1 MNRFVKSL
9 VAALPPSLLLSSF
22 SFGVEAQ
29 EALEP
34 VVVTATRQQ
43 TRVSEILADVTVIER
58 EEIER
63 AGGETVVDLLA
74 RQPGIQMTRNGGP
87 GNAASVYVRGARPN
101 QTKVLVDGVP
111 INSLDLAGSPLRFLS
126 LADVDRIE
134 ILRGPAAT
142 MYGADAIGGVIQIF
156 TRRGAPGLSAEA
168 FAGYGSYDT
177 AQGSVGLSAGNE
189 LVRLRADFQQS
200 HSGGFSAMKNA
211 SGRDADDDAYRNRG
225 GTASLVLTPL
235 AGHEMGFVLRQ
246 NDGRVHYDESPP
258 TSEIDAYEDFRT
270 QQWQVYTRN
279 AFNEHWTSTLRIG
292 HSLDWRKYVSSWSSR
307 MRTENDQYV
316 WQNDVRLPLGRAMLA
331 LERFEQ
337 KAPLLGGMPSDES
350 IAINSAVA
358 AWSANLGPHRW
369 QLSARHDQHSTFG
382 GEDTYALAYGYQIA
396 REWRAHASLGTSFK
410 APSLYQLFDPY
421 SGNPQLEPEKGRN
434 REVALVWER
443 GQQSASLTYYYN
455 RVRNLI
461 DWVPTDTWGGRY
473 INVGK
478 AHFEGV
484 TLAWEGTA
492 GAWQWRTSYDWLQA
506 IDETTDK
513 ALARRARHSATA
525 SLWRQW
531 GAWDAGLEWVGMG
544 RRPEAATAGGGEL
557 GAYSLFNLV
566 ASYRFAPDL
575 KLEARIDNLFDKDY
589 ESVRGYNTPGL
600 SAFVGLRY
608 TPR

>member
-22 SFGVEAQ
+22 SFGVGAQ

-63 AGGETVVDLLA
+63 AGSETIIDLLA
-74 RQPGIQMTRNGGP
+74 RQPGIQMARSGGP
-87 GNAASVYVRGARPN
+87 GTSASLYVRGTNSN
-101 QTKVLVDGVP
+101 QTKVLVDGIP
-111 INSLDLAGSPLRFLS
+111 INSIDSSGSPLRFLS
-126 LADVDRIE
+126 LADVERIE

-211 SGRDADDDAYRNRG
+211 SGQDADDDAYRNRG

-246 NDGRVHYDESPP
+246 NDGRAHYDDSYN
-258 TSEIDAYEDFRT
+258 AYQDFRT

-279 AFNEHWTSTLRIG
+279 ALTDAWTSTLRIG
-292 HSLDWRKYVSSWSSR
+292 HTLDWQKHVSSGLSR
-307 MRTENDQYV
+307 FRTENDEYS
-316 WQNDVRLPLGRAMLA
+316 WQNDVALPLGRAMLA

-337 KAPLLGGMPSDES
+337 KAPWLGDAPSEES

-382 GEDTYALAYGYQIA
+382 GQDTYALAYGYQIA

-410 APSLYQLFDPY
+410 APSLYELFHPNY
-421 SGNPQLEPEKGRN
+421 GNPHLEPEKGRN

-443 GQQSASLTYYYN
+443 DQQSASLTYYHN

-461 DWVPTDTWGGRY
+461 GWVVSDFF
-473 INVGK
+473 NVSE
-478 AHFEGV
+478 ARFEGA
-484 TLAWEGTA
+484 TLAYEGAAA
-492 GAWQWRTSYDWLQA
+492 GWQWRTSYDWLQA

-513 ALARRARHSATA
+513 PLARRARHSATA

-531 GAWDAGLEWVGMG
+531 GAWNAGLEWVGVG
-544 RRPEAATAGGGEL
+544 RRYNDNTKSDEL

-566 ASYRFAPDL
+566 ASHRFAPDL
-575 KLEARIDNLFDKDY
+575 KLEARIDNLFDKNY
-589 ESVRGYNTPGL
+589 ESARGYNTPGL

>member
-9 VAALPPSLLLSSF
+9 AAALPPSLLLSSF
-22 SFGVEAQ
+22 SFEVGAQ

-211 SGRDADDDAYRNRG
+211 SGQDADDDAYRNRG

-246 NDGRVHYDESPP
+246 NDGRAHYDDSHN
-258 TSEIDAYEDFRT
+258 AYQDFRT

-279 AFNEHWTSTLRIG
+279 ALTDAWTSTLRIG
-292 HSLDWRKYVSSWSSR
+292 HALDWQKHVSSGLSR
-307 MRTENDQYV
+307 FRTENDEYS
-316 WQNDVRLPLGRAMLA
+316 WQNDVALPLGRAMLA

-337 KAPLLGGMPSDES
+337 KAPWLGDAPSEES

-382 GEDTYALAYGYQIA
+382 GQETYALAYGYQIA

-410 APSLYQLFDPY
+410 APSLYELFHPNY
-421 SGNPQLEPEKGRN
+421 GNPHLEPEKGRN

-443 GQQSASLTYYYN
+443 DQQSASLTYYHN

-461 DWVPTDTWGGRY
+461 DWVATSPWSGRY
-473 INVGK
+473 VNVSE
-478 AHFEGV
+478 ARFEGA
-484 TLAWEGTA
+484 TLAYEGAAA
-492 GAWQWRTSYDWLQA
+492 GWQWRTSYDWLQA

-513 ALARRARHSATA
+513 PLARRARHSATA
-525 SLWRQW
+525 LLWRQW
-531 GAWDAGLEWVGMG
+531 GAWNAGLEWVGVG
-544 RRPEAATAGGGEL
+544 RRYNDKAKSDEL

-566 ASYRFAPDL
+566 ASYRFAPEL
-575 KLEARIDNLFDKDY
+575 KLEARIDNLFDKNY

>member
-1 MNRFVKSL
+1 VNRFVKSL

-22 SFGVEAQ
+22 SFEVGAQ

-63 AGGETVVDLLA
+63 AGSETIIDLLA

-101 QTKVLVDGVP
+101 QTKVLVDGIP
-111 INSLDLAGSPLRFLS
+111 INSTDSNGSALRFLS
-126 LADVDRIE
+126 LADVERIE

-358 AWSANLGPHRW
+358 AWSANIGPHRW
-369 QLSARHDQHSTFG
+369 QLSGRRDEHSTFG
-382 GEDTYALAYGYQIA
+382 GENSYAVAYGYQITH
-396 REWRAHASLGTSFK
+396 EWRAHASLGTAFK
-410 APSLYQLFDPY
+410 APSLYELFDVY
-421 SGNPQLEPEKGRN
+421 SGNASLQPEKARN

-443 GQQSASLTYYYN
+443 GGHSASLTYFRN
-455 RVRNLI
+455 EVRNLI
-461 DWVPTDTWGGRY
+461 DWVATGSWSGRY
-473 INVGK
+473 VNVGK
-478 AHFEGV
+478 ARFEGA
-484 TLAWEGTA
+484 TLAYEGATA
-492 GAWQWRTSYDWLQA
+492 GWQWRTSYDWLLA
-506 IDETTDK
+506 VDEVNDTRLT
-513 ALARRARHSATA
+513 RRARHSATA
-525 SLWRQW
+525 ALWRTV
-531 GAWDAGLEWVGMG
+531 GAFDFGVEWQGVG
-544 RRPEAATAGGGEL
+544 RRLESPHAGGGEL

-566 ASYRFAPDL
+566 ASHRFTPDL
-575 KLEARIDNLFDKDY
+575 KLEARIDNLFDKNY